1 MEDGRIGEDDAAH
14 ALEAEARRNRETRA
28 RNRAAEEARARTGQ
42 KPLVRWAKWAAE
54 PRGAAVHAVRLARQR
69 RRRAGAIAAY
79 LDGPGFKGVHV
90 GCGPFLLPG
99 WQNTEFFHPRP
110 FFRGLTAQERA
121 VDFHLDI
128 TEPLPYPDASL
139 DAIFAEEVIE
149 HVPVPGA
156 ETFLHEAR
164 RVLRPGGTLRL
175 TTPDARGIAR
185 VFAGAAPD
193 VRVEDFEPFWLNPY
207 WSEDHWLNGNFR
219 YYGHQHLYSFEGL
232 SEALRAAGFADIV
245 RLSVGETASG
255 RAELA
260 GLERHSVRPPEVV
273 RIMRETRM
281 IVEAR

>member
-1 MEDGRIGEDDAAH
+1 
-14 ALEAEARRNRETRA
+14 
-28 RNRAAEEARARTGQ
+28 
-42 KPLVRWAKWAAE
+42 VRWARWAAE
-54 PRGAAVHAVRLARQR
+54 PLGAAVHALRLARQR
-69 RRRAGAIAAY
+69 RRRADAIAAY
-79 LDGPGFKGVHV
+79 LAEPGFKGLHV

-99 WQNTEFFHPRP
+99 WQNTEYFHPRP

-149 HVPVPGA
+149 HVPLPGG
-156 ETFLHEAR
+156 EKFLREAR
-164 RVLRPGGTLRL
+164 RVLQPGGTLRV

-185 VFAGAAPD
+185 VFAGASGD
-193 VRVEDFEPFWLNPY
+193 VRVADFEPFWLNPV
-207 WSEDHWLNGNFR
+207 WSDDHWLNGNFR

-232 SEALRAAGFADIV
+232 SEALRAAGFAEIA

-255 RAELA
+255 RPELE
-260 GLERHSVRPPEVV
+260 GLERHAVQPPEVV
-273 RIMRETRM
+273 RITRETRQ